1 MQLMLTLLCTYD
13 SSDIL
18 DLQIFDKFNHQRFS
32 FESIKEFFYIDY
44 LLVSIRQSNSNVI
57 LQSV

>member
-32 FESIKEFFYIDY
+32 FESIMEFFSHS
-44 LLVSIRQSNSNVI
+44 LSS
-57 LQSV
+57 SVYSTI

>member
-18 DLQIFDKFNHQRFS
+18 DLQIFDKFIHQRFS

-44 LLVSIRQSNSNVI
+44 LLVSI
-57 LQSV
+57 